1 MQPTNER
8 PQVKFA
14 EPDDVSLDT
23 QLQSGEFESAMVPA
37 TAGSTGN
44 ASYEYEAIALMVMGL
59 GLFALALIIVLA
71 RSIKRTSS
79 KQ

>member
-1 MQPTNER
+1 MQHTNER

-14 EPDDVSLDT
+14 EPDDVSFDT
-23 QLQSGEFESAMVPA
+23 QLQSGEFESAVMPA
-37 TAGSTGN
+37 TARQ
-44 ASYEYEAIALMVMGL
+44 ASDASFEAIALMVMGI

-71 RSIKRTSS
+71 RSIKGTSP